1 MNKIDLVC
9 NVCKS
14 MWKLCNV
21 FNNLKKNGVKK
32 DKLYVKDE
40 KKKMD
45 SETDKFVGEYLFD
58 SGL

>member
-1 MNKIDLVC
+1 VC
-9 NVCKS
+9 NVYKS

>member
-9 NVCKS
+9 NVYKS
-14 MWKLCNV
+14 MWMLCNV

-32 DKLYVKDE
+32 DKLDVKDG